1 MVKLIEYKTDDGK
14 SIEIHQLLAGREFAR
29 KSDDKQTQSIFNSA
43 KSSANFCYCILVDN
57 EACLVDPSWDVDGI
71 FQYCRNDLNIP
82 NISTTIY
89 THWHPDHVGG
99 FMPTT
104 VGGRLKISGLP
115 EVLENGCSTIYFGAD
130 ELEKIKQMH
139 KLSDKDVEP
148 FHLLK
153 DNDQVMLNGINLDII
168 STPGHTVGSLCI
180 YLSKANNN
188 PKSIPML
195 ITGDTLFIGSCGRF
209 DQNREGMKIFH
220 SINRL
225 SYLPDLTMVL
235 PGHNYAGSNS
245 KLGQEKLYNSAIMQ
259 GKQLMDRLN
268 EIYGEATPP
277 ATLTRANTNSSS
289 SSKNDFDNMI
299 QLIPIKNY
307 TERALQIYND
317 MLKEEK
323 SCKVA
328 NANSTMYFA
337 NGFNYKCASC
347 FPVIHVIGGDSKV

>member
-1 MVKLIEYKTDDGK
+1 
-14 SIEIHQLLAGREFAR
+14 
-29 KSDDKQTQSIFNSA
+29 
-43 KSSANFCYCILVDN
+43 
-57 EACLVDPSWDVDGI
+57 
-71 FQYCRNDLNIP
+71 
-82 NISTTIY
+82 
-89 THWHPDHVGG
+89 
-99 FMPTT
+99 MPTT

-180 YLSKANNN
+180 YLSKANND

-259 GKQLMDRLN
+259 GGWSNPNNLLPILN
-268 EIYGEATPP
+268 
-277 ATLTRANTNSSS
+277 S
-289 SSKNDFDNMI
+289 
-299 QLIPIKNY
+299 
-307 TERALQIYND
+307 
-317 MLKEEK
+317 
-323 SCKVA
+323 
-328 NANSTMYFA
+328 
-337 NGFNYKCASC
+337 GFFIC
-347 FPVIHVIGGDSKV
+347 